1 MLIDKFISLNIG
13 FHINLNNIGME
24 IIDGKQIAQ
33 KIIEEL
39 KKQPNR
45 IKFSRLFWLAAIRS
59 QSFKAKKKLPKNW
72 GDFRIYEFSAELNN
86 DDLRKE
92 VGKIALL
99 KKSAE

>member
-13 FHINLNNIGME
+13 FLINLNNIGME

-59 QSFKAKKKLPKNW
+59 QKF
-72 GDFRIYEFSAELNN
+72 
-86 DDLRKE
+86 
-92 VGKIALL
+92 
-99 KKSAE
+99 